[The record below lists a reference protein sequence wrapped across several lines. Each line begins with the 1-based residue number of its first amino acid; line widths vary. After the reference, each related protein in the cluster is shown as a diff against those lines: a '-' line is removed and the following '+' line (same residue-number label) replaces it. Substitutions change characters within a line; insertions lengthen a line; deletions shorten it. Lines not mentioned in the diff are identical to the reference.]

1 MKKLFAMMLAL
12 VMVLAAVPNVALA
25 ESTAVYVS
33 STGEDTN
40 AGTLDQ
46 PYATLNKAVEAAED
60 NAVIY
65 VMSNL
70 SVNESAR
77 FWDKHLTIT
86 SYIGGPYTVSRGDSF
101 DTVLDQAR
109 GTYNPAMVEVQTTN
123 GSASLT
129 LGNIVFDDADK
140 HAGSVFAQAI
150 SGEGHDDNTV
160 YVQDAII
167 ASNAT
172 QACTI
177 TLGEGAILRNFG
189 GMSAVRVTNQAQLVM
204 KNGSIIEDS
213 LSITR
218 TKGGAEAE
226 VGPAGAVW
234 IQGGGF
240 FMEQGAEIKN
250 VNGRA
255 VYVDGGEVTIGGT
268 ISGITGNSNMW
279 QGKDGSVIHL
289 RNGAKGT
296 LVSTASILNCKCKC
310 DAKLDPTA
318 IAAYGSDFEMFDGAK
333 ISSLENMT
341 AFYADDLGN
350 EYSHKALLNGKIT
363 NCNTKKNLMRS
374 WYALITIG
382 PSCVISSNTATG
394 AGGLLYTNNGS
405 RYLIQGK
412 IINNS
417 TDTVVYLANQSGGR
431 VSAEMQDGAEISNN
445 TGLGVNVNNGS
456 LFVMNGG
463 VITNNKNGVQVKG
476 KENHKHAEFVM
487 NGGSISNNQN
497 AGIVYNMKGNTQSFI
512 YINGGVISENGTQ
525 IEIIG
530 GAGCDD
536 YERVKLNA
544 GTARNPVTVDTA
556 FGLITL
562 DAGFATTCL
571 GNASDEAA
579 NEIAKLAPGYAAGEN
594 KHLQAISNKALYI
607 KPAVGDYH
615 FIMDMPDYAKD
626 KGELYVGYI
635 PLDTEGKPAANAAL
649 AVRKLSYSSLLN
661 ITLELDA
668 NQPYAVMLL
677 AEQGSQIPQTFVV
690 TFDSQGG
697 SAVKQQTVEKD
708 GLVTKPADPV
718 REGYDFAG
726 WYSEPGCVNAWDFYA
741 DKVEQNITLYAKW
754 GERLQPDPTPIPE
767 PYPEPYYP
775 QEPAP
780 QTNTLPPQTGDMPLW
795 YAVAQF
801 LGLVK

>member
-296 LVSTASILNCKCKC
+296 LKGTCVIENVTNAESAIYLYGASFDMQKAASIKKLTGVVGIYAVNSEDVIINGEITELNGSNAVNLNKTKAILGADGNIHDNTCK
-310 DAKLDPTA
+310 TA
-318 IAAYGSDFEMFDGAK
+318 IVYMRDGSELSVKGRINNNTSKSGDNCAALYIVTNGESSHATLEDGGEICYNINQGQKYGAAIEVQQGR
-333 ISSLENMT
+333 SSFTM
-341 AFYADDLGN
+341 
-350 EYSHKALLNGKIT
+350 NG
-363 NCNTKKNLMRS
+363 
-374 WYALITIG
+374 
-382 PSCVISSNTATG
+382 
-394 AGGLLYTNNGS
+394 
-405 RYLIQGK
+405 GK
-412 IINNS
+412 IIGNKGP
-417 TDTVVYLANQSGGR
+417 L
-431 VSAEMQDGAEISNN
+431 GAI
-445 TGLGVNVNNGS
+445 
-456 LFVMNGG
+456 
-463 VITNNKNGVQVKG
+463 QVHKG
-476 KENHKHAEFVM
+476 DASFVM

-497 AGIVYNMKGNTQSFI
+497 AGIVYNISGKGETQSFI
-512 YINGGVISENGTQ
+512 NINGGVISENGTQ
-525 IEIIG
+525 IAING
-530 GAGCDD
+530 GAGCDN

-544 GTARNPVTVDTA
+544 GTARNPVTVNTA

-562 DAGFATTCL
+562 DAGFETTCL

-579 NEIAKLAPGYAAGEN
+579 KMIADLAPGYAAGEN
-594 KHLQAISNKALYI
+594 KHLQAFSNNALYI

-741 DKVEQNITLYAKW
+741 DKVEKDITLYAKW

>member
-46 PYATLNKAVEAAED
+46 PYATLKKAVEAAED

-109 GTYNPAMVEVQTTN
+109 GTYNPAMVEVQTTD

-150 SGEGHDDNTV
+150 SGEGHGDNTA

-218 TKGGAEAE
+218 TKGNAEAE

-279 QGKDGSVIHL
+279 QGKAGSVIHL

-296 LVSTASILNCKCKC
+296 LKGTCVIENVTSDGSAIYLDGASFDMQKAASIKKLTGVMGIYAVNSEDVIINGEITELNGSYAVNLNKTKAILGADGNIHDNTCK
-310 DAKLDPTA
+310 TA
-318 IAAYGSDFEMFDGAK
+318 IVYMRDGSELSVKGRINNNTSNPNDNCAALFIVTNGDPSHATLEDGGEICYNINQGQKYGAAIEVQQG
-333 ISSLENMT
+333 ISSFTM
-341 AFYADDLGN
+341 
-350 EYSHKALLNGKIT
+350 NG
-363 NCNTKKNLMRS
+363 
-374 WYALITIG
+374 
-382 PSCVISSNTATG
+382 
-394 AGGLLYTNNGS
+394 
-405 RYLIQGK
+405 GK
-412 IINNS
+412 IIGNKGP
-417 TDTVVYLANQSGGR
+417 L
-431 VSAEMQDGAEISNN
+431 GAI
-445 TGLGVNVNNGS
+445 
-456 LFVMNGG
+456 
-463 VITNNKNGVQVKG
+463 QV
-476 KENHKHAEFVM
+476 HKDNASFVM

-497 AGIVYNMKGNTQSFI
+497 AGIVYNISGKGKTQSFI
-512 YINGGVISENGTQ
+512 NINGGVISENGTQ
-525 IEIIG
+525 IAING

-579 NEIAKLAPGYAAGEN
+579 KMIADLAPGYAAGEN
-594 KHLQAISNKALYI
+594 KHLQAFSNNALYI

-635 PLDTEGKPAANAAL
+635 PLDTEGKPADNAAL

-661 ITLELDA
+661 ITLKLDA

-677 AEQGSQIPQTFVV
+677 AEQESQKPETFVV

-741 DKVEQNITLYAKW
+741 DKVEQDITLYAKW

>member
-1 MKKLFAMMLAL
+1 M
-12 VMVLAAVPNVALA
+12 
-25 ESTAVYVS
+25 
-33 STGEDTN
+33 
-40 AGTLDQ
+40 
-46 PYATLNKAVEAAED
+46 
-60 NAVIY
+60 
-65 VMSNL
+65 
-70 SVNESAR
+70 
-77 FWDKHLTIT
+77 
-86 SYIGGPYTVSRGDSF
+86 
-101 DTVLDQAR
+101 
-109 GTYNPAMVEVQTTN
+109 N
-123 GSASLT
+123 G
-129 LGNIVFDDADK
+129 
-140 HAGSVFAQAI
+140 
-150 SGEGHDDNTV
+150 
-160 YVQDAII
+160 
-167 ASNAT
+167 
-172 QACTI
+172 
-177 TLGEGAILRNFG
+177 
-189 GMSAVRVTNQAQLVM
+189 
-204 KNGSIIEDS
+204 
-213 LSITR
+213 
-218 TKGGAEAE
+218 
-226 VGPAGAVW
+226 
-234 IQGGGF
+234 
-240 FMEQGAEIKN
+240 
-250 VNGRA
+250 
-255 VYVDGGEVTIGGT
+255 
-268 ISGITGNSNMW
+268 
-279 QGKDGSVIHL
+279 
-289 RNGAKGT
+289 
-296 LVSTASILNCKCKC
+296 
-310 DAKLDPTA
+310 
-318 IAAYGSDFEMFDGAK
+318 
-333 ISSLENMT
+333 
-341 AFYADDLGN
+341 
-350 EYSHKALLNGKIT
+350 
-363 NCNTKKNLMRS
+363 
-374 WYALITIG
+374 
-382 PSCVISSNTATG
+382 
-394 AGGLLYTNNGS
+394 
-405 RYLIQGK
+405 GK
-412 IINNS
+412 IIGNKGP
-417 TDTVVYLANQSGGR
+417 L
-431 VSAEMQDGAEISNN
+431 GAI
-445 TGLGVNVNNGS
+445 
-456 LFVMNGG
+456 
-463 VITNNKNGVQVKG
+463 QV
-476 KENHKHAEFVM
+476 HKDNASFVM

-497 AGIVYNMKGNTQSFI
+497 AGIVYNISGKGKTQSFI
-512 YINGGVISENGTQ
+512 NINGGVISENGTQ
-525 IEIIG
+525 IAING

-594 KHLQAISNKALYI
+594 KHLQAISNNALYI

-635 PLDTEGKPAANAAL
+635 PLDTEGKPADNAAL

-677 AEQGSQIPQTFVV
+677 AEQGSQKPETFVV

-780 QTNTLPPQTGDMPLW
+780 QTNTLPPQTGDMPQW